1 MDTRQRSLQELQQIK
16 QMMERSSKF
25 ISLSGLSGI
34 AAGICALTGAW
45 FAGVKIALYKNEHG
59 VTLNSDSGPYVF
71 KNGSND
77 LIAEL
82 LIIAL
87 ITFVTAFISAFLF
100 TWLRS
105 KKTGAPLW
113 GTTTLRLFW
122 NTSIPMAAG
131 GLFLLRSLQLNDYSL
146 VAPGCLIFYGLALV
160 NASKYTLGEIRYL
173 GYAQIILGVVNLW
186 FIGYGLYF
194 WAAGFGLMHIIYGM
208 LMWYKYERDGFKLE
222 EE

>member
-16 QMMERSSKF
+16 SMMERSSKF

-45 FAGVKIALYKNEHG
+45 FAGTKIALYKDERGITSNG
-59 VTLNSDSGPYVF
+59 DSGPYVF
-71 KNGSND
+71 KSGSND
-77 LIAEL
+77 IIAEL
-82 LIIAL
+82 LIIAM

-105 KKTGAPLW
+105 KKTGAQLW

-131 GLFLLRSLQLNDYSL
+131 ALFLLRSLQLNDYSL
-146 VAPGCLIFYGLALV
+146 IAPGCLIFYGLALV
-160 NASKYTLGEIRYL
+160 NASKYTLGEVRFL
-173 GYAQIILGVVNLW
+173 GYAQIILGVVSLW

-194 WAAGFGLMHIIYGM
+194 WAAGFGLLHIIYGM
-208 LMWYKYERDGFKLE
+208 LMWYKYERDDFKMDE
-222 EE
+222 E